1 MRAEALPGSLG
12 TFRVATFAASFHWMD
27 RPTVAAAVKGMLET
41 GGSAVL
47 IHAPSYR
54 DQGVVQTPTQD
65 PPHPLPPDTAI
76 GELRRSYLGPDTR
89 AGQGIRNSSP
99 DGEDVVFR
107 AAGFAPGRR
116 FIVADGRVLERTAD
130 DVVAHTFSSSSTAPH
145 LFGSRADEFESE
157 LRNLLAQASRS
168 GLFSIRLPNNVI
180 TIWDLDSDGTG

>member
-1 MRAEALPGSLG
+1 
-12 TFRVATFAASFHWMD
+12 
-27 RPTVAAAVKGMLET
+27 MLET

-130 DVVAHTFSSSSTAPH
+130 DVVAHTFLRRRRHHTSSDRAPTSSRVNSETCWLKPRD
-145 LFGSRADEFESE
+145 LGS
-157 LRNLLAQASRS
+157 SRS
-168 GLFSIRLPNNVI
+168 ACL
-180 TIWDLDSDGTG
+180 TT